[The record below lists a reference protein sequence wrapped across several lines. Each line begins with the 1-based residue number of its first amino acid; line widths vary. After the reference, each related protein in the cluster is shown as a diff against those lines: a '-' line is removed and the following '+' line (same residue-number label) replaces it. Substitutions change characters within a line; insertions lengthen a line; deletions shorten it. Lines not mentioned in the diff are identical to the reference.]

1 MGRMLPSAPVR
12 SEVYGLRLLAQPS
25 GRRAVLVLIVAILAV
40 FRILQLGVLSTDR
53 MWAADFSYYWTAGSQ
68 LLHGGSIYSAE
79 QLAGPYVPENQT
91 GFLYPP
97 AFAALMLPFAALFPS
112 DPRAA
117 GWLWAAIGAA
127 ILVASVWA
135 VVWIEG
141 LDRRFEWLPRPR
153 PLWFVA
159 AALFLPTVV
168 AELSVGNVHLEIV
181 GLLSLAWL
189 CVRESQRHRG
199 PEGGAESG
207 ALGASA
213 DSSSRGASADSSSRG
228 EWLGG
233 AAVGAAALLKVF
245 PGVLLLWFLAT
256 RRWRGAAG
264 VIVGAGVLAALSLP
278 FTGLQPWLDYPRVLA
293 NMGLVLDVHDSV
305 SPTMWLTPVLGFDV
319 ARWLVTLAGVALLVW
334 AARAR
339 STVVSFAIA
348 AVVAVVIAPSVFHH
362 YLSVLVL
369 PLLLA
374 LAGGVPAW
382 LVALSYFL
390 MWGGQQPALG
400 EWSWV
405 LSRVPQTLGWLFL
418 LAGLAL
424 QVPAR
429 PATPSESYNRR
440 LHKPATEAGA

>member
-40 FRILQLGVLSTDR
+40 FRVLQLAVLSSER

-68 LLHGGSIYSAE
+68 LLHGLPIYSAE
-79 QLAGPYVPENQT
+79 QLAGPYVPEDQT

-97 AFAALMLPFAALFPS
+97 AFAVLMLPFAALFPT

-117 GWLWAAIGAA
+117 GWLWAAIGAV

-135 VVWIEG
+135 VVRAEG
-141 LDRRFEWLPRPR
+141 LDHRFEWLPRPR

-159 AALFLPTVV
+159 AALFLPTVI
-168 AELSVGNVHLEIV
+168 AELSVGNVHLEIL

-189 CVRESQRHRG
+189 LVREGERG
-199 PEGGAESG
+199 GGRRRDA
-207 ALGASA
+207 
-213 DSSSRGASADSSSRG
+213 RW
-228 EWLGG
+228 EWLAG
-233 AAVGAAALLKVF
+233 AAVGAAAMLKVF
-245 PGVLLLWFLAT
+245 PGVLLLWFVAT
-256 RRWRGAAG
+256 RRWRAAAG

-339 STVVSFAIA
+339 STVVGFAIA
-348 AVVAVVIAPSVFHH
+348 VVVAVVIAPSVFHH

-374 LAGGVPAW
+374 LAGGVPVW
-382 LVALSYFL
+382 LVALSYLL

-400 EWSWV
+400 DWSWV
-405 LSRVPQTLGWLFL
+405 LSRVPQTLGWLLL

-424 QVPAR
+424 HRDAGER
-429 PATPSESYNRR
+429 SDDAERTADAEMAEAADSGM
-440 LHKPATEAGA
+440 AGAARA

>member
-1 MGRMLPSAPVR
+1 M
-12 SEVYGLRLLAQPS
+12 
-25 GRRAVLVLIVAILAV
+25 LVLIVAILAV
-40 FRILQLGVLSTDR
+40 FRVLQLAVLSHER

-68 LLHGGSIYSAE
+68 LLHGLPIYSAE
-79 QLAGPYVPENQT
+79 QLSGPYVPEDQS

-97 AFAALMLPFAALFPS
+97 AFAVLMIPFAALFPT
-112 DPRAA
+112 DPLAA

-127 ILVASVWA
+127 IVVVSVWA
-135 VVWIEG
+135 VVRTEG
-141 LDRRFEWLPRPR
+141 LDRRFAWLPRPR
-153 PLWFVA
+153 WVWFVA

-168 AELSVGNVHLEIV
+168 AELSVGNVHLEIL

-189 CVRESQRHRG
+189 FVRRG
-199 PEGGAESG
+199 DA
-207 ALGASA
+207 
-213 DSSSRGASADSSSRG
+213 RG
-228 EWLGG
+228 EWLAG

-264 VIVGAGVLAALSLP
+264 VIAGAGVLALLSLP

-319 ARWLVTLAGVALLVW
+319 ARWLVTLAGVAVLMW
-334 AARAR
+334 ATRAR

-348 AVVAVVIAPSVFHH
+348 VVVAVVIAPAVFHH
-362 YLSVLVL
+362 YLAVLVL

-374 LAGGVPAW
+374 LSGGVAVW
-382 LVALSYFL
+382 TVALSYFL

-400 EWSWV
+400 DWSWV
-405 LSRVPQTLGWLFL
+405 LSRVPQTLGWIVL
-418 LAGLAL
+418 LVALAL
-424 QVPAR
+424 QRAAPEGADAEGREAEAPAR
-429 PATPSESYNRR
+429 RPGSEAAPA
-440 LHKPATEAGA
+440 